1 MSFQNV
7 PNDALG
13 GSLIDNDTATA
24 LLTIFDS
31 VKDHLSI
38 LGRDYCYRQVNSA
51 YERAF
56 EMPRENIIG
65 KPVSDI
71 FGEEV
76 FLSVIKPKLDLCF
89 SGKEVI
95 YREDFS
101 FPGYSGK
108 RFMEVHYH
116 PIFSKESGKE
126 DQVVAIVVS
135 GHDLTLMKK
144 TTDQLNDLAR
154 IDALT
159 GLPNRQAIDEGIERF
174 EANYERSGIEFTL
187 LFIDLDDFKLINDL
201 HGHKIGD
208 EVLHILGERFRQC
221 FRKDELIGRYGGDE
235 FLSIIPSRMSDTEL
249 ERFKTRLAMDIERP
263 VNVMG
268 HIIKP
273 RISIGAA
280 MVPKDGVNMETIL
293 RQADQAMYAHKS
305 SKSQDI
311 M

>member
-1 MSFQNV
+1 MSFHDT
-7 PNDALG
+7 PNNKLG
-13 GSLIDNDTATA
+13 GSLLDNDTVTA

-56 EMPRENIIG
+56 ATTRENIIG
-65 KPVSDI
+65 KSVS
-71 FGEEV
+71 EV
-76 FLSVIKPKLDLCF
+76 FGDEVFASIIKPKLDECF
-89 SGKEVI
+89 SGEEVV
-95 YREDFS
+95 YRQDFK
-101 FPGYSGK
+101 FPGYTSK
-108 RFMEVHYH
+108 RFMEVRYH
-116 PIFSKESGKE
+116 PIFSKELNQE
-126 DQVVAIVVS
+126 EQVIAVVVS
-135 GHDLTLMKK
+135 SHDITLMKR

-154 IDALT
+154 VDALT
-159 GLPNRQAIDEGIERF
+159 GLPNRRAVDEGIERF
-174 EANYERSGIEFTL
+174 EANYHRSGIEFTL

-208 EVLHILGERFRQC
+208 EVLHVLGERFRRC

-235 FLSIIPSRMSDTEL
+235 FISIIPNSMSEIEL
-249 ERFKTRLAMDIERP
+249 ERFKQRLAMDIERP

-273 RISIGAA
+273 RVSIGAA
-280 MVPKDGVNMETIL
+280 VVPKDGVNMDVIL
-293 RQADQAMYAHKS
+293 RQADQAMYAHKT
-305 SKSQDI
+305 SKARDV